1 MAERAAAGLELTAV
15 GRTTVGRRRAEYGV
29 VFCELPPREPRRP
42 AKANPAAA
50 AAPPGQRAHG
60 TYAKAVVERCGC
72 ELCKPARTAYNRRRR
87 QAMAR
92 PDQVW
97 LPYVSAEPAR
107 RHLAALSA
115 AGMGLKTVA
124 RVSGV
129 SHGSLSKIVYG
140 EPGRGKA
147 PSKRIR
153 PETLSKILQVR
164 VTHAG
169 GAQRVDATDTWRL
182 IEELVAAGYSRRF
195 LARALGSRAQQP
207 ALQIGRT
214 MVRASTAR
222 AVEDL
227 HRRLMSRRPPE
238 PRGSR

>member
-1 MAERAAAGLELTAV
+1 VTERPALSRVGSAA
-15 GRTTVGRRRAEYGV
+15 VGRRRAEYGV
-29 VFCELPPREPRRP
+29 VFCELPPRESRPP
-42 AKANPAAA
+42 AKAKPAAA
-50 AAPPGQRAHG
+50 PAPTGERAHG
-60 TYAKAVVERCGC
+60 TYAKAVVERCHC
-72 ELCKPARTAYNRRRR
+72 DLCKPARTAYNRRRR

-97 LPYVSAEPAR
+97 LPYVSVEPAR

-124 RVSGV
+124 RLSGV

-153 PETLSKILQVR
+153 PATLSNILEVR
-164 VTHAG
+164 VSHAG
-169 GAQRVDATDTWRL
+169 GAQRVDATETWRL

-195 LARALGSRAQQP
+195 LARALGSRAQKP
-207 ALQIGRT
+207 SLQMGRT

-227 HRRLMSRRPPE
+227 HRRLMSRWPTGR
-238 PRGSR
+238 RGSR

>member
-1 MAERAAAGLELTAV
+1 MAERAEAGRGLS
-15 GRTTVGRRRAEYGV
+15 TTLGRRRAEYGAL
-29 VFCELPPREPRRP
+29 FCELPPRGPRRA
-42 AKANPAAA
+42 AKTKPAAQP
-50 AAPPGQRAHG
+50 APAGERAHA
-60 TYAKAVVERCGC
+60 TYAKAVVEGCDC
-72 ELCKPARTAYNRRRR
+72 ELCKAERTRYNRERR
-87 QAMAR
+87 QAIAR

-107 RHLAALSA
+107 QHLAALSA

-124 RVSGV
+124 GLSGV

-140 EPGRGKA
+140 EPGRGKP

-153 PETLSKILQVR
+153 PATLSKILEVR

-169 GAQRVDATDTWRL
+169 GAQRVDATGTWQL
-182 IEELVAAGYSRRF
+182 IEELVAAGYSRGF
-195 LARALGSRAQQP
+195 LARALGSRAAQP
-207 ALQIGRT
+207 SLQIGKT

-227 HRRLMSRRPPE
+227 HRRLMSRRPPGTG
-238 PRGSR
+238 RSR